1 VDPNLLKLLLKILLV
16 VWGVITATLVVLV
29 IRRNILSMKEEDQL
43 FLDRAEDHI
52 RKEQEQIV
60 AGILKIGKWV
70 TIFAIVSGVLL
81 LFIAGLWVYIGLTTT
96 GTT

>member
-1 VDPNLLKLLLKILLV
+1 MDPNTLNLLLKILLV
-16 VWGVITATLVVLV
+16 VWGVITASLVVLV

-43 FLDRAEDHI
+43 FRDKAEDHI
-52 RKEQEQIV
+52 RREQEQIV

-70 TIFAIVSGVLL
+70 TIFAIISGVML

>member
-1 VDPNLLKLLLKILLV
+1 MDPNLLKLLLKILLV
-16 VWGVITATLVVLV
+16 VWGVITAALVILV
-29 IRRNILSMKEEDQL
+29 IRRNLLSMKEEDQL

-70 TIFAIVSGVLL
+70 TIFGIISGVLL